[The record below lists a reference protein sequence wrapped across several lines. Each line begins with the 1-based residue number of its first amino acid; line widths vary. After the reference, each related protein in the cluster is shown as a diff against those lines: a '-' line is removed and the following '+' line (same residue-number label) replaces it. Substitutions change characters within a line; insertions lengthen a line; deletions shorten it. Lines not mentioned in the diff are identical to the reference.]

1 MPRQVPGGLSLAK
14 IGNASAMKL
23 RSRLGVDTRRFRFGD
38 EKEAAGA
45 AVAVME
51 MGIMEI
57 EWRLMIG

>member
-1 MPRQVPGGLSLAK
+1 
-14 IGNASAMKL
+14 MKL
-23 RSRLGVDTRRFRFGD
+23 CSRLGVDTRRFRFGD